1 MFISVSYLL
10 HSRCKLVLMFFT
22 LSRIQQRPGARMK
35 PNLPHV
41 DAPYRRMN
49 PQFSVPAF
57 LPASAAQAPVF
68 FVVINKVTLMTEPSK
83 AAMFMCL
90 FCFTKMLQVITIF
103 VFLSF
108 FTQANRRVFLQ
119 KRIASHNVSV
129 VSTDCL
135 GVSRQRSLKRRENNQ
150 VFE

>member
-57 LPASAAQAPVF
+57 LPSAAQAPVF

-90 FCFTKMLQVITIF
+90 FCFTKMLQAITIF

-108 FTQANRRVFLQ
+108 FLY
-119 KRIASHNVSV
+119 ASEQTGVSV
-129 VSTDCL
+129 EENRESQRECCL
-135 GVSRQRSLKRRENNQ
+135 DRLLGCEQAEKSEKERKQPG
-150 VFE
+150 F